1 MIKPMV
7 TICKKIIANC
17 HELFIKFLIYI
28 FFEIKYLRYDER
40 AIPIAEEAEIV
51 F

>member
-17 HELFIKFLIYI
+17 HELFITFLIYK
-28 FFEIKYLRYDER
+28 FFNIK
-40 AIPIAEEAEIV
+40 
-51 F
+51 